1 MRGLA
6 LVLWFLFSSVA
17 LGQYGQLALTV
28 TPKTVLTIESSA
40 PVHLHG
46 EILLAE
52 GDATVT
58 KRPAALIALTTDCK
72 FWDVTARRTWSESG
86 ELVEIAR
93 TDGTQE
99 LILTGEPGEY
109 LVEAIA
115 FDAERG
121 IARASAVVRLGEV
134 TPDPEPV
141 PPGPPSPDSL
151 PVDFDRL
158 ASRVNGWAAGVPRRK
173 EYAAIYRAYADR
185 IANDPTLTVAGAGNL
200 MALDIQALTK
210 MLPESDRPKV
220 RAMFE
225 NINQDL
231 QGRWPLSKGVLA
243 VYWSCIASGLEAG
256 Q

>member
-1 MRGLA
+1 MRFLPI
-6 LVLWFLFSSVA
+6 VLWCLFSSVA
-17 LGQYGQLALTV
+17 LGQYGQLTLTV
-28 TPKTVLTIESSA
+28 TPKTVLAVESSA

-46 EILLAE
+46 DLILAE

-93 TDGTQE
+93 TDETQE

-141 PPGPPSPDSL
+141 PPGPPAPDSL

-200 MALDIQALTK
+200 MSVDLQALTR

-220 RAMFE
+220 RSLFE
-225 NINQDL
+225 SINQDL

-243 VYWSCIASGLEAG
+243 VYWSCVASGLEAG

>member
-6 LVLWFLFSSVA
+6 LICWSLLSSA
-17 LGQYGQLALTV
+17 AIGQYGQLSLTV
-28 TPKTVLTIESSA
+28 TPQTVLVIESDSPARLLGDLILADGSA
-40 PVHLHG
+40 S
-46 EILLAE
+46 
-52 GDATVT
+52 VT
-58 KRPAALIALTTDCK
+58 KRPAALVVIATDCK

-86 ELVEIAR
+86 ELVEVSR
-93 TDGTQE
+93 GDGSQE
-99 LILTGEPGEY
+99 LVLTGEPGEY
-109 LVEAIA
+109 LVEVIA

-121 IARASAVVRLGEV
+121 IARRSAVVRLGE
-134 TPDPEPV
+134 PEPEPV
-141 PPGPPSPDSL
+141 PPGPPAPDSL

-173 EYAAIYRAYADR
+173 EYAAIHRAYADR

-200 MALDIQALTK
+200 MAMDIQALTK

-220 RAMFE
+220 RSLFE
-225 NINQDL
+225 SINQDL

-243 VYWSCIASGLEAG
+243 VYWSCVASGLEAG

>member
-1 MRGLA
+1 VKALA
-6 LVLWFLFSSVA
+6 PILWCLFSSLA
-17 LGQYGQLALTV
+17 LGQYGQLTLTV
-28 TPKTVLTIESSA
+28 TPKTVLAVESA
-40 PVHLHG
+40 EPVHLHG
-46 EILLAE
+46 TFILAE

-93 TDGTQE
+93 TDETQE

-134 TPDPEPV
+134 TPEPV
-141 PPGPPSPDSL
+141 PPGPPAPDSL

-173 EYAAIYRAYADR
+173 EYAAIYRSYSDR
-185 IANDPTLTVAGAGNL
+185 IANDPTLTVAGANNL
-200 MALDIQALTK
+200 MSVDLQALTR

-220 RAMFE
+220 RSLFE
-225 NINQDL
+225 SINQDL

-243 VYWSCIASGLEAG
+243 VYWSCVASGLEAG

>member
-1 MRGLA
+1 
-6 LVLWFLFSSVA
+6 
-17 LGQYGQLALTV
+17 
-28 TPKTVLTIESSA
+28 
-40 PVHLHG
+40 
-46 EILLAE
+46 
-52 GDATVT
+52 
-58 KRPAALIALTTDCK
+58 
-72 FWDVTARRTWSESG
+72 
-86 ELVEIAR
+86 
-93 TDGTQE
+93 

-134 TPDPEPV
+134 TPEPV
-141 PPGPPSPDSL
+141 PPGPPAPDSL

-173 EYAAIYRAYADR
+173 EYAAIYRSYAER

-200 MALDIQALTK
+200 MALDIQALTR

-243 VYWSCIASGLEAG
+243 VYWSCVASGLEAG

>member
-1 MRGLA
+1 MRL
-6 LVLWFLFSSVA
+6 LPIVLWCLFSSLA
-17 LGQYGQLALTV
+17 LGQYGQLTLSV
-28 TPKTVLTIESSA
+28 TPKTVLAVESA
-40 PVHLHG
+40 EPVNLHG
-46 EILLAE
+46 NLILAE
-52 GDATVT
+52 GSATVT

-86 ELVEIAR
+86 ELVEISR

-134 TPDPEPV
+134 TPDPDPV
-141 PPGPPSPDSL
+141 PPGPPAPDSL

-173 EYAAIYRAYADR
+173 EYAAIYRSYAER

-200 MALDIQALTK
+200 MSVDLQALTR

-220 RAMFE
+220 RSLFE
-225 NINQDL
+225 SINQDL

-243 VYWSCIASGLEAG
+243 VYWSCVASGLEAG